1 MDRKYHYKTVVEAL
15 KDLSNKGFTYDF
27 NLNEDDIKQNPFR
40 YQINHIYRYEG
51 DSDPDEAAIVYGIQ
65 SDKGVKVVFVAGYS
79 AATNTDLALALNK
92 IPIK

>member
-65 SDKGVKVVFVAGYS
+65 SDKGVKGVFVAGYS